1 MVLFSTLLHII
12 IGFGIAFAAKF
23 FFGWEVTG
31 FTLIIIPVGSFIL
44 GALMGM
50 GLPNAMIKKHIRK
63 NKQLGLVSLI
73 LAIVCAIGIQ
83 FMFYEMTYMDES
95 GINYKFQGDHISNY
109 VISASDEPIT
119 FMSFTKFVMNE
130 SDFNISRRGR
140 SLASIKGNAT
150 LNWAVYIIELL
161 GFIVGFRF
169 TYSASLNSAIFCE
182 KCEKYMKEK
191 NIFKL
196 VSDVYDKKKHLTEI
210 LSQSHQD
217 EFISFVDD
225 NPSKEKAQGP
235 TYSDG
240 VIHYCEDCSDGFI
253 VLKDYIKNDKNKY
266 QKDSQERK
274 MKLDKELVESYITK
288 EQKTV

>member
-1 MVLFSTLLHII
+1 
-12 IGFGIAFAAKF
+12 
-23 FFGWEVTG
+23 
-31 FTLIIIPVGSFIL
+31 
-44 GALMGM
+44 
-50 GLPNAMIKKHIRK
+50 
-63 NKQLGLVSLI
+63 
-73 LAIVCAIGIQ
+73 
-83 FMFYEMTYMDES
+83 MFYEMTYMDES

-109 VISASDEPIT
+109 VISESDEPIT
-119 FMSFTKFVMNE
+119 FTSFTKFVMNE

-169 TYSASLNSAIFCE
+169 TYSALLDSAIFCE

-235 TYSDG
+235 TYTDG